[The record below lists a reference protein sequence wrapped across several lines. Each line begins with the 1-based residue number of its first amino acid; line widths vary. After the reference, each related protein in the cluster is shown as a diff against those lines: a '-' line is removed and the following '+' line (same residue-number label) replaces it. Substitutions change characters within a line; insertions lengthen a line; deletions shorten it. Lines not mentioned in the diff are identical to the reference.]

1 MPSCRRFTFD
11 FSFHQKEANFGQ
23 VAGMFMY
30 CIFNGSN
37 PQEICVAPL
46 SYKPTLDWNGHIA
59 VFPMY
64 PAGVLR
70 DLDSPLARSYR
81 KWHVFSANAREKI
94 AKARTCGLQFQAQEN
109 TSSSPICIDPI
120 GQGQLR

>member
-1 MPSCRRFTFD
+1 M
-11 FSFHQKEANFGQ
+11 
-23 VAGMFMY
+23 
-30 CIFNGSN
+30 
-37 PQEICVAPL
+37 APL

-59 VFPMY
+59 VFLMY

-70 DLDSPLARSYR
+70 DLGSPLARSCRQWY
-81 KWHVFSANAREKI
+81 VFSANVREKI
-94 AKARTCGLQFQAQEN
+94 AKARTCGLQGQAQEN